1 MKTAVDEHRFLDV
14 DLHRALDA
22 GELFLLYQPIV
33 ELTSG
38 VITGVEALLRWHHP
52 VRGVVPPDDF
62 IPALE
67 SSGLIVPV
75 GKWVL
80 LEATRQAA
88 AWQREGH
95 GLMMSV
101 NVAAAPARTGPVRQR
116 CPRRPHRERT

>member
-22 GELFLLYQPIV
+22 GELFLVYQPIV

-52 VRGVVPPDDF
+52 VRGIVPGRLHPRPR
-62 IPALE
+62 IERAHR
-67 SSGLIVPV
+67 PV

-80 LEATRQAA
+80 LEAPDRP
-88 AWQREGH
+88 RH
-95 GLMMSV
+95 GSV
-101 NVAAAPARTGPVRQR
+101 RATA
-116 CPRRPHRERT
+116 